1 MWKECENQKKNQN
14 SIQNKKE
21 NKKNKKK
28 KGIKRKR
35 IKNAFTWLQAC
46 FLGDVGVIWC
56 KSLSHS
62 HFQTYVIDNVEIV
75 FNFYLHITSYVSHTL
90 TSCTHHKQIFV
101 KLCTCD
107 YVLIF
112 VAIQNC
118 LLKCLILFGVWG
130 KNGWGK
136 FLNLDKNWF
145 DWREKVFENIWNH

>member
-21 NKKNKKK
+21 KKKK

-101 KLCTCD
+101 KPCTCD